1 LRHAEV
7 RVVAILVVRS
17 VIIPVLYVWRAVITL
32 SDSHHQLVADFLCLH
47 ILTTECDV
55 ERILWHYVHRV

>member
-17 VIIPVLYVWRAVITL
+17 VIIPVLYAWQAVIIYVRWP
-32 SDSHHQLVADFLCLH
+32 SPVSGCLPVPAH
-47 ILTTECDV
+47 AYD
-55 ERILWHYVHRV
+55 